1 MKGTYEQVPLSFSI
15 DKEPID
21 GVLDGDFHYW
31 TFTSQSPQFLKY
43 VPEGLLESSAGWN
56 KPIPKEIH
64 MLYKSI
70 WTAAERKG
78 YRFDEE

>member
-1 MKGTYEQVPLSFSI
+1 MKGTYEQVPLSFTI

-21 GVLDGDFHYW
+21 GVLDGDFQYW
-31 TFTSQSPQFLKY
+31 TFTSQIPQFLKY
-43 VPEGLLESSAGWN
+43 VPEGSAGWN